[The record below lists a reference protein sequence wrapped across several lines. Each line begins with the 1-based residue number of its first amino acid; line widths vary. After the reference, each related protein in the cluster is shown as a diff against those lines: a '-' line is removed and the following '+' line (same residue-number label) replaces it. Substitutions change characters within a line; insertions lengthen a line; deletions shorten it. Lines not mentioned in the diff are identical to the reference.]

1 MEFFDVVFPINLGP
15 LTYRCQRKL
24 SDIAKPGMIVSVP
37 LKNKTGKGVII
48 GKSLTVMPGEIKD
61 IQEICSDTP
70 ILSSKMI
77 KLLRWMSEYYLA
89 EQGIVLKSM
98 LPREAFIRVKQRK
111 AKILPQPPSLKKDYP
126 FHIIDSDS
134 STVSDVMESI
144 HKNTY
149 RTFLLHAP
157 SSVYEY
163 SFLLK
168 ILSGTNNAILLIPEV
183 SLIQNLY
190 LFLHERFGERVCLFH
205 SELSKGKRS
214 EAVERVLS
222 GYSDIVLGTR
232 SAIFAPM
239 KKVSLIAVLHE
250 HSGSYKQKGGLSYS
264 ARDVAVKRG
273 YFERATVLLSSICP
287 SIDSLYN
294 GRLGKYTLLKLS
306 DDSKKPK
313 VRVIDMRNE
322 KLLKPYLSK
331 VVVNASVNYIKDDK
345 KVMFVINRRGYS
357 TLLQC
362 LDCNYIEECPDCRI
376 PLVLHKQDMSMK
388 CHYCGYAVSYVP
400 ESCSKCK
407 GYSMQLL
414 GAGTQ
419 RIQEDI
425 EEFIGIKT
433 LRIDSDKA
441 QKRSDIEKLIRTTM
455 SDDVK
460 IIVGTKLMTRRL
472 GIPMGF
478 SMAAILNTDL
488 FLHMPDFRSAEKTY
502 QEISSIIDTIDPRGE
517 IFIQT
522 RMPQNYLFKHLKNY
536 DYASFFGEELQRRKS
551 LRYPPYSRLLIIK
564 FMSKRN
570 ISKELSEIIERA
582 DKDVEILGPFI
593 SKNPRDRNEFRLL
606 LRSSIRRSLH
616 SVARIFIETFKD
628 SKDVKIKV
636 DVDPIS
642 IV

>member
-1 MEFFDVVFPINLGP
+1 
-15 LTYRCQRKL
+15 
-24 SDIAKPGMIVSVP
+24 
-37 LKNKTGKGVII
+37 
-48 GKSLTVMPGEIKD
+48 
-61 IQEICSDTP
+61 
-70 ILSSKMI
+70 
-77 KLLRWMSEYYLA
+77 
-89 EQGIVLKSM
+89 
-98 LPREAFIRVKQRK
+98 
-111 AKILPQPPSLKKDYP
+111 
-126 FHIIDSDS
+126 
-134 STVSDVMESI
+134 
-144 HKNTY
+144 
-149 RTFLLHAP
+149 
-157 SSVYEY
+157 
-163 SFLLK
+163 
-168 ILSGTNNAILLIPEV
+168 
-183 SLIQNLY
+183 
-190 LFLHERFGERVCLFH
+190 
-205 SELSKGKRS
+205 
-214 EAVERVLS
+214 
-222 GYSDIVLGTR
+222 
-232 SAIFAPM
+232 
-239 KKVSLIAVLHE
+239 
-250 HSGSYKQKGGLSYS
+250 
-264 ARDVAVKRG
+264 
-273 YFERATVLLSSICP
+273 
-287 SIDSLYN
+287 
-294 GRLGKYTLLKLS
+294 
-306 DDSKKPK
+306 
-313 VRVIDMRNE
+313 
-322 KLLKPYLSK
+322 
-331 VVVNASVNYIKDDK
+331 
-345 KVMFVINRRGYS
+345 
-357 TLLQC
+357 
-362 LDCNYIEECPDCRI
+362 
-376 PLVLHKQDMSMK
+376 
-388 CHYCGYAVSYVP
+388 
-400 ESCSKCK
+400 
-407 GYSMQLL
+407 MQML

-441 QKRSDIEKLIRTTM
+441 QKRSDIEKLVRTTM

-502 QEISSIIDTIDPRGE
+502 QEISSIIDTIDPCGE